1 VDIYIARGE
10 EQFGPYPLEQVRELL
25 DQGALLPEDL
35 AFHEGLENWTPLA
48 EVIAKQSTPPVPP
61 SPPALPS
68 ATVDSPSPAPDPQTA
83 TDPTVEP
90 QLASVAATQPKPKK
104 QVPVWLTIVILV
116 LIVGGGVG
124 YGAWYVFF
132 KPNPEYSPTKWDK
145 EDPSEEP
152 GMGQSSTSENQNTGQ
167 PGGLTGPVIPSKPEP
182 TPKPTPTPPSPSDPL
197 ARNILGKRLV
207 CKTNEE
213 VELIMQFA
221 KDGTFGIGTDW
232 QGQFSQH
239 RETVHYSIDGLKV
252 KLSDNG
258 RENGGVTFPTDNPK
272 AGDQISFGP
281 EQKQITATILR
292 IEPAKAFEISSNTS
306 TGEDTTT
313 TEPTVPE
320 PVIEPK
326 KLTPAQVEE
335 ILVQEIG
342 SWRVKGNITT
352 LDPKTGTGEAKEF
365 EDKLET
371 RWKEKGKSTISSFG
385 AGMGQNLT
393 GTTEYDSE
401 MEWFVWRVQAEGRP
415 ETVSKNIYDPT
426 TKTYHQLLMLPND
439 HVERGTFKRINKDEA
454 ILKSEVFNADNE
466 VVATQEINF
475 TRIDSDVTEPNE
487 PEPNTPSKKPGTVLW
502 EFKTGDEVPSSP
514 AIGPDG
520 TLYVGSTDKKLYAIN
535 GKSGVKLWEFE
546 TGGWVSSPAIAADG
560 TIYVSSDKLYALDG
574 KTGTKKWEYK
584 TEDWKDADGNTYSEV
599 TTEAAIGDDGTVYF
613 GAYDKK
619 IYALDSKTGT
629 KKWDFSF
636 EKEREKR
643 DTDAL
648 TPTIGTDGTVYLGTS
663 NGEYFLTKG
672 WIYALDGKTG
682 VKKWGRQVGGVAT
695 SPSIGPDG
703 TVYVGTDS
711 GDLLALDEK
720 TGDTVWIFDPPS
732 ARDVDSS
739 PVIGMDGTIYIA
751 PLHTT
756 VYAFDGKTGKTKWT
770 AKKGPYLGNSPAIGA
785 DGTVF
790 VATSFRREGPAFL
803 ALDGKTGTKIWDIKF
818 TSEALTELFSS
829 PVIGADGTVYTT
841 LGKRLFAIKTEC
853 GGPAKSPWPMRGQN
867 AQHTGRA
874 VNTATEPTEPIEKKL
889 SSAEVEK
896 ILAAQIGQ
904 WQVKGQVKQA
914 EGDPIPYEF
923 RMDIQWKDKGESISG
938 KGSLEKNGQTV
949 SLFSHK
955 EYDPSKGV
963 FAFRFRQGL
972 RPEILSHEKYDPATQ
987 TFQGRQISPE
997 EPEVTY
1003 SFQADGPDKFI
1014 FKMKTTR
1021 NGQLLSTD
1029 ESIQTRIATNNSSTD
1044 PKPNTPAK
1052 KLTVEQASE
1061 IMAWEIGKW
1070 ETKGQAKQLEGG
1082 LVETKASMECQWKE
1096 EGKSLEFQFTMTH
1109 GEQTMK
1115 FSGHK
1120 HYDAAKGVFVY
1131 RQWGEK
1137 MPESTSHEVYDLA
1150 TKTYH
1155 GQSISPSN
1163 GPKTTTVTKR
1173 IGNDKTQQRLEVRT
1187 GDQLVYSHDIVSTR
1201 LEAETPNPEPTS
1213 GGDDK
1218 SAKIIEAAIRKAA
1231 KKPEGELTKA
1241 DYEKVTY
1248 LIVNDRQLTSVK
1260 GLENLT
1266 QLKTLY
1272 LSRNKLTD
1280 VKGLEKLTQLKEL
1293 YLNNN
1298 QLTSAKGLE
1307 KLTQL
1312 EGLVLGDN
1320 PDLTKAQIDQLQ
1332 KALPKCII
1340 LSNPTK

>member
-1 VDIYIARGE
+1 LVLIFSVDIYIARGE

-104 QVPVWLTIVILV
+104 QVPVWVTIVILV
-116 LIVGGGVG
+116 LIVGGGLG

-258 RENGGVTFPTDNPK
+258 RENGDVTFPTDNPK

-292 IEPAKAFEISSNTS
+292 IEPAKAFEIISNTS

-385 AGMGQNLT
+385 SGMGQNLT
-393 GTTEYDSE
+393 GTTVYDSE
-401 MEWFVWRVQAEGRP
+401 MEWFVWRVQGEGRP

-426 TKTYHQLLMLPND
+426 TKTYHQFLMLPND

-466 VVATQEINF
+466 VVATHEINF

-487 PEPNTPSKKPGTVLW
+487 P
-502 EFKTGDEVPSSP
+502 
-514 AIGPDG
+514 
-520 TLYVGSTDKKLYAIN
+520 
-535 GKSGVKLWEFE
+535 
-546 TGGWVSSPAIAADG
+546 
-560 TIYVSSDKLYALDG
+560 
-574 KTGTKKWEYK
+574 
-584 TEDWKDADGNTYSEV
+584 
-599 TTEAAIGDDGTVYF
+599 
-613 GAYDKK
+613 
-619 IYALDSKTGT
+619 
-629 KKWDFSF
+629 
-636 EKEREKR
+636 
-643 DTDAL
+643 
-648 TPTIGTDGTVYLGTS
+648 
-663 NGEYFLTKG
+663 
-672 WIYALDGKTG
+672 
-682 VKKWGRQVGGVAT
+682 
-695 SPSIGPDG
+695 
-703 TVYVGTDS
+703 
-711 GDLLALDEK
+711 
-720 TGDTVWIFDPPS
+720 
-732 ARDVDSS
+732 
-739 PVIGMDGTIYIA
+739 
-751 PLHTT
+751 
-756 VYAFDGKTGKTKWT
+756 
-770 AKKGPYLGNSPAIGA
+770 
-785 DGTVF
+785 
-790 VATSFRREGPAFL
+790 
-803 ALDGKTGTKIWDIKF
+803 
-818 TSEALTELFSS
+818 
-829 PVIGADGTVYTT
+829 
-841 LGKRLFAIKTEC
+841 
-853 GGPAKSPWPMRGQN
+853 
-867 AQHTGRA
+867 
-874 VNTATEPTEPIEKKL
+874 IEKKL
-889 SSAEVEK
+889 SPAEVEK

-904 WQVKGQVKQA
+904 WQVKGQLKPA
-914 EGDPIPYEF
+914 NEEPIAYEF
-923 RMDIQWKDKGESISG
+923 TLNVQWQEKGKSISSTG
-938 KGSLEKNGQTV
+938 TLEKAGEKI
-949 SLFSHK
+949 SLFSSK

-963 FAFRFRQGL
+963 FLFRFRDEL

-1003 SFQADGPDKFI
+1003 TFQADGPDKFI

-1029 ESIQTRIATNNSSTD
+1029 ETIQTRIANNNSSTD

-1120 HYDAAKGVFVY
+1120 HYDVAKGVFVY

-1201 LEAETPNPEPTS
+1201 VEAEAANPEPTS

-1241 DYEKVTY
+1241 DFEKVTN
-1248 LIVNDRQLTSVK
+1248 LSVS
-1260 GLENLT
+1260 
-1266 QLKTLY
+1266 LKQ
-1272 LSRNKLTD
+1272 LTD
-1280 VKGLEKLTQLKEL
+1280 VSGLEKLTQLKEL
-1293 YLNNN
+1293 TIWGNQLTNVKGLEELYQLKELYLNSN

-1312 EGLVLGDN
+1312 EGLVLGTN
-1320 PDLTKAQIDQLQ
+1320 PDLTKSQIDELQ
-1332 KALPKCII
+1332 KALPKCTI

>member
-1 VDIYIARGE
+1 LVLIFSVDIYIARGE

-68 ATVDSPSPAPDPQTA
+68 ATVDSPSPAPDPQPA

-90 QLASVAATQPKPKK
+90 QLASVADTQPKPKK

-152 GMGQSSTSENQNTGQ
+152 GIGQSSTSENQNTGQ

-252 KLSDNG
+252 RLSDNG
-258 RENGGVTFPTDNPK
+258 RENGDVTFPTDNPK

-352 LDPKTGTGEAKEF
+352 LDPKTGTVEVKEF

-454 ILKSEVFNADNE
+454 ILKSEIFNADNE

-475 TRIDSDVTEPNE
+475 TRIDSKPTEP
-487 PEPNTPSKKPGTVLW
+487 G
-502 EFKTGDEVPSSP
+502 
-514 AIGPDG
+514 
-520 TLYVGSTDKKLYAIN
+520 DKKL
-535 GKSGVKLWEFE
+535 
-546 TGGWVSSPAIAADG
+546 
-560 TIYVSSDKLYALDG
+560 
-574 KTGTKKWEYK
+574 
-584 TEDWKDADGNTYSEV
+584 
-599 TTEAAIGDDGTVYF
+599 
-613 GAYDKK
+613 
-619 IYALDSKTGT
+619 
-629 KKWDFSF
+629 
-636 EKEREKR
+636 
-643 DTDAL
+643 
-648 TPTIGTDGTVYLGTS
+648 
-663 NGEYFLTKG
+663 
-672 WIYALDGKTG
+672 
-682 VKKWGRQVGGVAT
+682 
-695 SPSIGPDG
+695 
-703 TVYVGTDS
+703 
-711 GDLLALDEK
+711 
-720 TGDTVWIFDPPS
+720 
-732 ARDVDSS
+732 
-739 PVIGMDGTIYIA
+739 
-751 PLHTT
+751 
-756 VYAFDGKTGKTKWT
+756 T
-770 AKKGPYLGNSPAIGA
+770 A
-785 DGTVF
+785 
-790 VATSFRREGPAFL
+790 E
-803 ALDGKTGTKIWDIKF
+803 
-818 TSEALTELFSS
+818 
-829 PVIGADGTVYTT
+829 
-841 LGKRLFAIKTEC
+841 
-853 GGPAKSPWPMRGQN
+853 
-867 AQHTGRA
+867 
-874 VNTATEPTEPIEKKL
+874 
-889 SSAEVEK
+889 EVEK

-904 WQVKGQVKQA
+904 WQVKGQLKPA
-914 EGDPIPYEF
+914 NEEPLAYEF
-923 RMDIQWKDKGESISG
+923 TLNVQWQEKGKSISSTG
-938 KGSLEKNGQTV
+938 TLEKAGENI
-949 SLFSHK
+949 SLFSSK

-963 FAFRFRQGL
+963 FLFRFRDEL
-972 RPEILSHEKYDPATQ
+972 RPEILSHEKYDQATQ
-987 TFQGRQISPE
+987 SFQGRQISPE

-1003 SFQADGPDKFI
+1003 TFQADGPDKFI
-1014 FKMKTTR
+1014 FKNKTTR
-1021 NGQLLSTD
+1021 NGQLISTD
-1029 ESIQTRIATNNSSTD
+1029 ETIQTRIATNNSSTE

-1052 KLTVEQASE
+1052 KLTAKQASE
-1061 IMAWEIGKW
+1061 VMAWEIGSW
-1070 ETKGQAKQLEGG
+1070 EAKGQGQPAGG
-1082 LVETKASMECQWKE
+1082 QPNPIAITREVRWKE
-1096 EGKSLEFQFTMTH
+1096 EGKSLKY
-1109 GEQTMK
+1109 K
-1115 FSGHK
+1115 FSLVENGKPVTYFGHQE
-1120 HYDAAKGVFVY
+1120 YDAAMGVFVY
-1131 RQWGEK
+1131 RSKWGNN
-1137 MPESTSHEVYDLA
+1137 PETTSHDVYDVTTRTTQGRSMPA
-1150 TKTYH
+1150 
-1155 GQSISPSN
+1155 PSE
-1163 GPKTTTVTKR
+1163 GEPSTTTITKR
-1173 IGNDKTQQRLEVRT
+1173 VGDDRSEQTLEITQNGQVI
-1187 GDQLVYSHDIVSTR
+1187 YSHKIVSTR
-1201 LEAETPNPEPTS
+1201 IKTAPIEPAS

-1218 SAKIIEAAIRKAA
+1218 SAKIIEAAIRKASNKPTGELTKADYEKVALLDLVSKKLTDVKGLEKLTQLTRLDLTGNPDLTKAQIVELKKALPRCGIYPLTKEESAEIIEAAIRKAA

-1241 DYEKVTY
+1241 DFEKVTN
-1248 LIVNDRQLTSVK
+1248 LSVS
-1260 GLENLT
+1260 
-1266 QLKTLY
+1266 LKQ
-1272 LSRNKLTD
+1272 LTD
-1280 VKGLEKLTQLKEL
+1280 VSGLEKLTQLKEL
-1293 YLNNN
+1293 TIWGN
-1298 QLTSAKGLE
+1298 QLTNVKGLEELYQLTNLNIMMNKLTDVSGLE

-1312 EGLVLGDN
+1312 TSLSLLNN

-1332 KALPKCII
+1332 KALPNCKI
-1340 LSNPTK
+1340 SSDPTK